1 MRRLLTVTLLVAA
14 LLTPAIVPAA
24 AGADYLV
31 ISRAE
36 LLALPTSGSAWSSLL
51 ADADAAWPAVNT
63 GDQNNKTDVKA
74 LAGALVYARTGSSA
88 YRDKVVA
95 TLRALHTG
103 PWYTDMLALVRQLG
117 GYVMAADLVG
127 YRDPAFLDWLSRAR
141 TREVVD
147 HSRWKTM
154 AFTAGNA
161 ANNYGTFALASLIA
175 VDRFLGDSTAVAR
188 DWAIFNG
195 YGTSFASGWSGGPF
209 IKTGDWDAAYSCV
222 GSDGTSK
229 LPIGINPP
237 GCVKSGHN
245 VDGMPVDDAS
255 RQHAFPTPH
264 AGYVNEAMQ
273 GYVVQALLL
282 YRAGYPAFEANSS
295 QVRRV
300 ADYQVRAGIWNYHG
314 TGYYAAWLVNW
325 AYGAGYATRTPT
337 NGGRVFGYAD
347 WLYGGRV
354 RGAAPTPTPAP
365 TPAPTATPTPSPTPA
380 PTPSPTPAPTPTP
393 TPTLAPTP
401 SPTLAPTPTPTAT
414 VATPTPVLP
423 TADPGAPAAT
433 EPPATPSPA
442 VSEATPTATPVSTAA
457 PGTPTP
463 TPGVTPAP
471 TPKLTSS
478 PSIRG
483 VSSRSLTGTSIT
495 VARPSDVTAGD
506 VLIATV
512 DVRGNLNTRLTAP
525 SGWKLVRRDVIDNSM
540 TKALFVRVA
549 GGSEP
554 SGYRFRLSRSQGIAA
569 LVVAVRGVDT
579 AQPIVAH
586 SGRPTDRRRSVV
598 GKSVSATAPRNLVLG
613 FYGIAR
619 QTGVTPPTGMREL
632 AETTLRTGQYR
643 VTSQISFAIL
653 PSGATGNR
661 IALAGASADNI
672 GQLVV
677 LRGR

>member
-51 ADADAAWPAVNT
+51 ADADGAWPAVNT

-74 LAGALVYARTGSSA
+74 LAGALVYARTGNSA

-127 YRDPAFLDWLSRAR
+127 YRDPAFLDWLARAR

-154 AFTAGNA
+154 TFTAGNA

-175 VDRFLGDSTAVAR
+175 VDRFLGDSAAVAR
-188 DWAIFNG
+188 DWAIFQG

-209 IKTGDWDAAYSCV
+209 IKTGDWDAAYSCI
-222 GSDGTSK
+222 GSDGTTK

-282 YRAGYPAFEANSS
+282 YRAGYAAFEANSS
-295 QVRRV
+295 QIRRV
-300 ADYQVRAGIWNYHG
+300 ADYQVRTGIWNYHG

-325 AYGAGYATRTPT
+325 AYGAGYSTRTPT

-354 RGAAPTPTPAP
+354 RGASPTPTPAP
-365 TPAPTATPTPSPTPA
+365 TPAPTATPA
-380 PTPSPTPAPTPTP
+380 PTPTATPAPTPTAIP
-393 TPTLAPTP
+393 APTPTATPTLAPTP
-401 SPTLAPTPTPTAT
+401 APTIVP
-414 VATPTPVLP
+414 TPTPVLP
-423 TADPGAPAAT
+423 TADTGAAAPT
-433 EPPATPSPA
+433 EPPLTSSP
-442 VSEATPTATPVSTAA
+442 EALEVTPTATPVSTTA
-457 PGTPTP
+457 PGTPVP
-463 TPGVTPAP
+463 TPGLTPAP
-471 TPKLTSS
+471 TPRLAGS

-495 VARPSDVTAGD
+495 IARPSDVASGD

-512 DVRGNLNTRLTAP
+512 DVRGNLSTRLTPP

-540 TKALFVRVA
+540 TKALFIRVA
-549 GGSEP
+549 GASEP

-619 QTGVTPPTGMREL
+619 QTNLTPPTGMREL
-632 AETTLRTGQYR
+632 AEVTLRTGQYR
-643 VTSQISFAIL
+643 VTSQISFATL

-672 GQLVV
+672 GQLIV